1 MTAVFSGSSVA
12 TALSLTLLTVVAT
25 GAGALLAFLPGTGG
39 RRFVSAALGLS
50 AGVMVYV
57 ALMDI
62 LPESI
67 EKCVG
72 LHAPSIW
79 AITAFLGGMILMA
92 LVDAA
97 LPGHGSH
104 AHNSA
109 DNVHNHGL
117 SADTVMQARLRR
129 TGIVLAATIAV
140 HNFPEGMATF
150 VSALESL
157 EVAVPLTVAIC
168 IHNIPMGMAMSTPIY
183 YGTGSRMKAFLWS
196 LSSGILA
203 VAGAVFALLFLLPW
217 WTVQVEA
224 LCMAAVAGVMLFIVF
239 NELLPEA
246 EAYGHHG
253 FVMGGLVAGLT
264 VMALCMTLMEH
275 GH

>member
-1 MTAVFSGSSVA
+1 MTSAFLESSVVM
-12 TALSLTLLTVVAT
+12 ALSLTLLTVLAT

-67 EKCVG
+67 EKCAG
-72 LHAPSIW
+72 LHVPSIW
-79 AITAFLGGMILMA
+79 VIVAFLGGMAFMA
-92 LVDAA
+92 LMDVA
-97 LPGHGSH
+97 LPGHGPH
-104 AHNSA
+104 AGNGEGYAGRS
-109 DNVHNHGL
+109 DNP
-117 SADTVMQARLRR
+117 AIKARLRR
-129 TGIVLAATIAV
+129 TGIVLAVTIAV

-157 EVAVPLTVAIC
+157 DVAIPLTVAIC

-183 YGTGSRMKAFLWS
+183 YGTGSRIKAFLWPVC
-196 LSSGILA
+196 SGCAAI
-203 VAGAVFALLFLLPW
+203 AGAVFALLFLLPV
-217 WTVQVEA
+217 WTVMVET

-246 EAYGHHG
+246 ESYGRHG

-264 VMALCMTLMEH
+264 VMALCMTLIEH